1 MKDAS
6 RNRSKD
12 NNMFTH
18 YIEAM
23 AVQNRDRG
31 NDATSD
37 DASND
42 NTSLPGQKGLVT
54 FNHRD
59 YLAINVQ

>member
-1 MKDAS
+1 
-6 RNRSKD
+6 
-12 NNMFTH
+12 MFTH
-18 YIEAM
+18 YVEAV

-31 NDATSD
+31 NNASSD

-42 NTSLPGQKGLVT
+42 NSTLPSQKGLVT

-59 YLAINVQ
+59 YLAINVIFVKPTSPQYLL